1 MLRWTDDGND
11 EIVPASVEDEDE
23 GALEMMTY
31 HSEENGE
38 HHTCSPTPGS
48 DEEVVLVS
56 AVSDETDRVHQNVID
71 LSDENGEHLT
81 EPTKTCDI
89 ENAVPDSMDN
99 FSRILHSSDS
109 VLSVH
114 EQKTVLKE
122 KIYELQSLVD
132 AARNSDALCTAK
144 QHIVTAINSL
154 KAMESHA
161 HENSNTFPIRK
172 RPASNAKSE
181 KQLRFYS
188 TKSDTKAMGK
198 TNSRR
203 KADVLSD
210 TCACRSKALWDM
222 SYRG

>member
-1 MLRWTDDGND
+1 
-11 EIVPASVEDEDE
+11 
-23 GALEMMTY
+23 
-31 HSEENGE
+31 
-38 HHTCSPTPGS
+38 
-48 DEEVVLVS
+48 
-56 AVSDETDRVHQNVID
+56 
-71 LSDENGEHLT
+71 
-81 EPTKTCDI
+81 
-89 ENAVPDSMDN
+89 MDY

-172 RPASNAKSE
+172 RPASNAKSDKQFRFHSTKKKRVTQKRWAKPTAEE
-181 KQLRFYS
+181 KQMCCQTLEHAEARHCGICHKEDDTGPSGTVCGYS
-188 TKSDTKAMGK
+188 AVNVTYGCMHPAARLAQRVMSLSVK
-198 TNSRR
+198 TVFN
-203 KADVLSD
+203 
-210 TCACRSKALWDM
+210 
-222 SYRG
+222 